1 MLHDLEFRFAAAND
15 LPWLARMNQ
24 ELIRNEGHRNK
35 MSLFELEQRM
45 SDFLRNEYE
54 AVIVSSGRNDIGY
67 VLYRKEPEW
76 LYLRQIFV
84 IDKMRRKG
92 IGRGI
97 IKWLRD
103 NPWKN
108 CKTIRTDVLVDNI
121 IGINFWKTVGFKDY
135 CITMEMENN

>member
-1 MLHDLEFRFAAAND
+1 MEFRFAAAND
-15 LPWLARMNQ
+15 VSWLAMMNR
-24 ELIRNEGHRNK
+24 ELIRDEGHRNK
-35 MSLFELEQRM
+35 MSLSELEQRM

-92 IGRGI
+92 IGRRI

-103 NPWKN
+103 NPWKD
-108 CKTIRTDVLVDNI
+108 CKTIRTDVLVDNT
-121 IGINFWKTVGFKDY
+121 IGISFWKTVGFKDY
-135 CITMEMENN
+135 CITMEMENE